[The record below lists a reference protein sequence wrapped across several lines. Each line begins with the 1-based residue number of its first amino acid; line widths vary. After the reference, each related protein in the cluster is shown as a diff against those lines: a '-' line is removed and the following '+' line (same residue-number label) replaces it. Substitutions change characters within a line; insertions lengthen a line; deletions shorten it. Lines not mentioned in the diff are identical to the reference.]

1 MAIVNRLS
9 GADKRPV
16 VRFIIRGVSELRL
29 YIFLYLLQAG
39 RQVASIKRKLIL
51 YAGSCK
57 MNEQPGVVVGI
68 IVNAY
73 VAPGAKFISFTT
85 TVACLIDGALIT

>member
-39 RQVASIKRKLIL
+39 RQVASIKKEADPLCWIL
-51 YAGSCK
+51 
-57 MNEQPGVVVGI
+57 
-68 IVNAY
+68 
-73 VAPGAKFISFTT
+73 
-85 TVACLIDGALIT
+85 